1 MMATGLVDIAEL
13 YHITNEAVIGLTLS
27 AFVLSFALGVRSKFR
42 PMVFET
48 CLTVLAFPY
57 SL

>member
-1 MMATGLVDIAEL
+1 MVAPGLLDIAEL
-13 YHITNEAVIGLTLS
+13 YHITNEVVIGLTLS
-27 AFVLSFALGVRSKFR
+27 AFLLSFALDVRSKFR
-42 PMVFET
+42 LMVFET